1 VDFSLFKIQDS
12 KLSYAKSLSWIH
24 TAAWDGAI
32 ENRGRRRV
40 SKSLISRN
48 FAAKKEPPRKK
59 RNDSQHYEEV

>member
-24 TAAWDGAI
+24 TAAL
-32 ENRGRRRV
+32 
-40 SKSLISRN
+40 S
-48 FAAKKEPPRKK
+48 FATKKRAAPQK